1 MRCPQR
7 SAGRVTR
14 GGWAERG
21 GQPGSG
27 GLFVRAVLAGTGY
40 GRERTWV
47 GGFRCRMLQRAL
59 QAVDSEPATVAAC
72 AAITATGTA
81 YLLARLTAGTAPASK
96 ISTNTAAQ
104 DQQQAAATAVS
115 SVPAYTGER
124 KSAGQ
129 FEVFKVLDDGAAAPR
144 LTLSTAEA
152 TPIQPRTLFNGKQ
165 AKEAA
170 AMLRRNL
177 AAGSP
182 AAAAV
187 REWTHNLDSMADY
200 IESLEHENEQL
211 RRIATP
217 AAAAD
222 VHITLPQRSPS
233 PLDRLARSTEDLE
246 EERHRQARLEGELEA
261 VSVEIQRVR
270 SRLGLAG
277 GSPAGG

>member
-1 MRCPQR
+1 MATIPPYCTVGAAAWADCTVRPEGTLEADWGFLAAG
-7 SAGRVTR
+7 AGRR
-14 GGWAERG
+14 G
-21 GQPGSG
+21 
-27 GLFVRAVLAGTGY
+27 LV
-40 GRERTWV
+40 GR
-47 GGFRCRMLQRAL
+47 MMQRAL

-81 YLLARLTAGTAPASK
+81 YLLARLAAGAPSGGTSTANAD
-96 ISTNTAAQ
+96 AQ
-104 DQQQAAATAVS
+104 DKSEAAVDPAP

-129 FEVFKVLDDGAAAPR
+129 FEVYNVVDGAAAPR
-144 LTLSTAEA
+144 GSAAEA
-152 TPIQPRTLFNGKQ
+152 TPVQPRALFSGKG

-170 AMLRRNL
+170 AVLRRNIPV
-177 AAGSP
+177 GSP
-182 AAAAV
+182 AAEAV

-200 IESLEHENEQL
+200 IESLEQENEQL

-222 VHITLPQRSPS
+222 ASVALPRRSPS
-233 PLDRLARSTEDLE
+233 PLGVRSSEDLE
-246 EERHRQARLEGELEA
+246 AERYRQTRLEGELEA

-270 SRLGLAG
+270 SRLGFPALVSAS